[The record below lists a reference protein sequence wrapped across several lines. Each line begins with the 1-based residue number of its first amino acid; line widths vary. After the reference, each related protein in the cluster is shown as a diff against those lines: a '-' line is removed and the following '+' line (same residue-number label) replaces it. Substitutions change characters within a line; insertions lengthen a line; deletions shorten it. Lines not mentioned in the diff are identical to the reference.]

1 MDDPAVAG
9 TLAIGRGIALF
20 VGRRV
25 STPMHQHR
33 AVQLVVSARSTFELD
48 RDGRTRVED
57 VALVPSGAPHALR
70 ASAAVAI
77 LLVES
82 DGPRGRRLDALAKTS
97 LTAAM
102 SRLVRAVGL
111 PASTPADLARA
122 ASAWLD
128 ALDPHAS
135 PRMPASEEVAR
146 VLSVVEGAAQRGE
159 PLGLVDVARAV
170 SLSPTR
176 VTHRVSHELGL
187 PYRALVRWTRMRFA
201 IRATRA
207 GKSLTEA
214 ALGAGFADA
223 SHLSRTF
230 RAALGISP
238 SRLLERVALLELEI
252 DRVVQASPTRIP

>member
-1 MDDPAVAG
+1 
-9 TLAIGRGIALF
+9 
-20 VGRRV
+20 
-25 STPMHQHR
+25 
-33 AVQLVVSARSTFELD
+33 
-48 RDGRTRVED
+48 
-57 VALVPSGAPHALR
+57 
-70 ASAAVAI
+70 
-77 LLVES
+77 
-82 DGPRGRRLDALAKTS
+82 
-97 LTAAM
+97 
-102 SRLVRAVGL
+102 
-111 PASTPADLARA
+111 
-122 ASAWLD
+122 
-128 ALDPHAS
+128 
-135 PRMPASEEVAR
+135 MPASEEVAR